1 VSPEHEQNPAEQ
13 ETRTCP
19 QCQAQFT
26 VPPPSRR
33 QYCSP
38 RCRDRAAAPPRQP
51 AAPHTCPV
59 CEGEFLAEPR
69 LRQVYCSPTCRN
81 EADRRRGAVRD
92 QERARRL
99 GHSARPP
106 ASQAAAGTVFGGG
119 DALAP
124 AATRNCPHCQQPITI
139 VALLAT
145 PEAARPHIT
154 QPGADVIAL
163 KRA

>member
-1 VSPEHEQNPAEQ
+1 MSPEVEQSPAEQ
-13 ETRTCP
+13 ETRSCP
-19 QCQAQFT
+19 QCQVQFT
-26 VPPPSRR
+26 VSPASRR

-69 LRQVYCSPTCRN
+69 LRQLYCSPTCRS

-92 QERARRL
+92 AERARRL
-99 GHSARPP
+99 GESAAPTQPP
-106 ASQAAAGTVFGGG
+106 GPAAFRGG
-119 DALAP
+119 DTLAP